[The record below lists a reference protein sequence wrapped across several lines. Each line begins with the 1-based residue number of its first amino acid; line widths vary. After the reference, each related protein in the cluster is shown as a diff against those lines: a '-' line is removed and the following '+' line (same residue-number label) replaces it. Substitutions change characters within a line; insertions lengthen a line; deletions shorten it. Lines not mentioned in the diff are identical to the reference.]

1 MMDRNERGLVHRA
14 VTGDQ
19 KALRVLHRRHLD
31 DVYRFIYSK
40 VGTRADAED
49 LTSQV
54 FLKMLD
60 GLGDYRGEG
69 DFLSWLLGIARYTV
83 ADFWRDRYA
92 VEEVPLERFLF
103 QLSAEPQ
110 RPPAPNPEKRAW
122 LERILEALPDQY
134 RQVLELRFLR
144 QCSVRE
150 TAQAMGITENYAK
163 VMQHRAL
170 KKAEQLAES
179 LREVEHGQT

>member
-1 MMDRNERGLVHRA
+1 MMDRNERSLIHRA
-14 VTGDQ
+14 VKGDQ
-19 KALRVLHRRHLD
+19 KALRVLYRRYLD

-40 VGTRADAED
+40 VGTRSDAED

-60 GLGDYRGEG
+60 GLGGYRGEG

-83 ADFWRDRYA
+83 LDFWRDRYA
-92 VEEVPLERFLF
+92 VEEVPLARFLF
-103 QLSAEPQ
+103 RLPAESQ
-110 RPPAPNPEKRAW
+110 RPPAPNPEKGAW
-122 LERILEALPDQY
+122 LERILEALPDHY

-150 TAQAMGITENYAK
+150 TARVMGITENYAK

-170 KKAEQLAES
+170 KKAEQVAES
-179 LREVEHGQT
+179 LREVKDGQT